1 MPRRRTLLLVAL
13 LPLVCACGT
22 AAPGAGPRSAGGVV
36 LAAEP
41 RAAPAVPAG
50 DARALRAGND
60 RFGGRLLALLAG
72 AHPTVALSP
81 YSISETLSMAYAG
94 ARGATATQMARA
106 LEFSLPAARLSAAFN
121 GVAQSLDGVRELRLA
136 NALYGQRG
144 QQFRAPFLGLLAR
157 DYGAGMRI
165 VDFKTAPEP
174 ARTTIN
180 EWVAS
185 QTARRIRE
193 LLHPGDVTERTR
205 LAIVNAV
212 YLHAKWL
219 SPFKRRSTYAA
230 PFHAAGGTVEVPTMH
245 QTGAFGYVRGGG
257 YRALELPY
265 QGGRLVFD
273 ILLPDPG
280 RLAPMLERLRSAG
293 ALPLLRGLAPQ
304 RADLALPKLRL
315 NTRFE
320 LADALKELGMRA
332 AFDPQRADLSGI
344 AGGPGYLY
352 VQAVVHQAYLNV
364 DEAGTEAAA
373 ATGATIGISAAQ
385 SPPPLRFIVDRPFAF
400 VLRDLASG
408 AVLFA
413 GVVSHP

>member
-1 MPRRRTLLLVAL
+1 
-13 LPLVCACGT
+13 
-22 AAPGAGPRSAGGVV
+22 
-36 LAAEP
+36 
-41 RAAPAVPAG
+41 
-50 DARALRAGND
+50 
-60 RFGGRLLALLAG
+60 
-72 AHPTVALSP
+72 
-81 YSISETLSMAYAG
+81 
-94 ARGATATQMARA
+94 
-106 LEFSLPAARLSAAFN
+106 
-121 GVAQSLDGVRELRLA
+121 
-136 NALYGQRG
+136 
-144 QQFRAPFLGLLAR
+144 
-157 DYGAGMRI
+157 
-165 VDFKTAPEP
+165 
-174 ARTTIN
+174 
-180 EWVAS
+180 
-185 QTARRIRE
+185 
-193 LLHPGDVTERTR
+193 
-205 LAIVNAV
+205 
-212 YLHAKWL
+212 
-219 SPFKRRSTYAA
+219 
-230 PFHAAGGTVEVPTMH
+230 
-245 QTGAFGYVRGGG
+245 
-257 YRALELPY
+257 
-265 QGGRLVFD
+265 
-273 ILLPDPG
+273 
-280 RLAPMLERLRSAG
+280 MLERLRSAG